1 MMKKAMWIIS
11 FIPLALTAAV
21 LQFLPDM
28 VPMHY
33 DLAGNIDRWGSKFEE
48 LILPAIAIVLALLWT
63 LMIRYYQKKAEKTA
77 DEKERAGALSNA
89 KVLGIVGTAMAAFF
103 TVLQGYNL
111 YRAYSGAKAGSQTA
125 AVDIGKIS
133 CILLGLLFIVLGN
146 FMPKTRTNSVVGFRT
161 RWSMYN
167 DNTWRKS
174 NRFGA
179 IALIAA
185 GVLTIVTAVFVKSTA
200 GCIAAMLSYICLAA
214 AAASVYAYKVYKEE
228 LRSGK
233 EERANY
239 YN

>member
-11 FIPLALTAAV
+11 FIPLALTAAA
-21 LQFLPDM
+21 LQFLPDT

-33 DLAGNIDRWGSKFEE
+33 DLAGNIDRWGSKYEE
-48 LILPAIAIVLALLWT
+48 LILPAVAIVLALLWT
-63 LMIRYYQKKAEKTA
+63 LMIRYYQKKAAISAE
-77 DEKERAGALSNA
+77 EKERAGALSNA
-89 KVLGIVGTAMAAFF
+89 KVLGIVGAAVAAFF

-111 YRAYSGAKAGSQTA
+111 YRAYADAKAGSQTA
-125 AVDIGKIS
+125 AVDIS
-133 CILLGLLFIVLGN
+133 RVACIVLGLLLIVLGN

-161 RWSMYN
+161 SWSMYN

-185 GVLTIVTAVFVKSTA
+185 GVLIIVTAIFVKSAA
-200 GCIAAMLSYICLAA
+200 GCIAAMLGYMCLAA
-214 AAASVYAYKVYKEE
+214 AASAVYAYRVYKEE
-228 LRSGK
+228 LSSAK

-239 YN
+239 DN

>member
-1 MMKKAMWIIS
+1 MKKAMWIIS

-63 LMIRYYQKKAEKTA
+63 LMIRYYQNKAAMAAE
-77 DEKERAGALSNA
+77 EKERAEALSNA
-89 KVLGIVGTAMAAFF
+89 KVLGIVGTAVAAFF

-111 YRAYSGAKAGSQTA
+111 YHAYADAKAGSQTA
-125 AVDIGKIS
+125 AVDTGRVL
-133 CILLGLLFIVLGN
+133 CIVLGLLFIVLGN
-146 FMPKTRTNSVVGFRT
+146 FMPKTRTNSVVGLRT
-161 RWSMYN
+161 SWSMYN
-167 DNTWRKS
+167 DSTWAKS

-179 IALIAA
+179 IALMAA
-185 GVLTIVTAVFVKSTA
+185 GVLTIVTAIFVKSAA
-200 GCIAAMLSYICLAA
+200 GSIAAMLGYICLAA
-214 AAASVYAYKVYKEE
+214 AASAVYAYKVYKEE
-228 LRSGK
+228 LSSAK

-239 YN
+239 DN